1 MTIEVYVQKSKEL
14 TCCSVL
20 RARHAQEMENCNTN
34 TMKRMTMYWNRLR
47 NRNIMKPAAPQ
58 HPANA
63 SEEGLC

>member
-1 MTIEVYVQKSKEL
+1 M
-14 TCCSVL
+14 L

-47 NRNIMKPAAPQ
+47 NRNVMKPAAPQ
-58 HPANA
+58 HPANT